1 MDIGQY
7 EQRLITIAKEL
18 IAYLIKAGASKE
30 DAQDISQE
38 AFVKLLE
45 TELVLSPDKLRAWMY
60 RVAITR
66 YYNLYKRKKR
76 YLELIPEIISK
87 SQWSDIILPDSGL
100 ITALGKLE
108 LEESLLILMR
118 YEQELSVRQIS
129 VILEISESAV
139 KTRLFRIRGKLKQ
152 FIEEE

>member
-7 EQRLITIAKEL
+7 EQQLITIAKEL

-129 VILEISESAV
+129 VILEISESTV

>member
-7 EQRLITIAKEL
+7 EQQLITIAKEL

-129 VILEISESAV
+129 VILEISESVV

>member
-7 EQRLITIAKEL
+7 EQQLITIAKEL

-108 LEESLLILMR
+108 LEESLLILMH

>member
-7 EQRLITIAKEL
+7 EQQLITIAKEL

-87 SQWSDIILPDSGL
+87 SQWSDIILPNSGL

-129 VILEISESAV
+129 VILEISENAV

>member
-1 MDIGQY
+1 MDIEQY
-7 EQRLITIAKEL
+7 EQQLITIAKEL

>member
-7 EQRLITIAKEL
+7 EQQLITIAKEL

-30 DAQDISQE
+30 DAQDTSQE

>member
-7 EQRLITIAKEL
+7 EQQLITIAKEL